1 MLDLHWY
8 KIGWNFSKRVAG
20 KISNATSTIT
30 VYLLWK
36 YTLPS
41 RNLVARHT
49 DLFWA
54 QMGSRPQGIDY
65 IWSFISL
72 DVNSQLIGKD
82 PDAGKFECR
91 RRGQQRMRWLDGITD
106 AMDMNLGKLGEMVR
120 DSEVWC
126 AAFHGVV
133 KSRTQLGNQT
143 TTWSFISK
151 DVRRWTMLPGI
162 HVLCIPLTITWADPV
177 TLLTNRVWWKWWC
190 TSSGWKISWC
200 IHNKLPQTWR
210 LKITLTY

>member
-8 KIGWNFSKRVAG
+8 KIGCNFSKRVAG
-20 KISNATSTIT
+20 KISNATSTKT

-106 AMDMNLGKLGEMVR
+106 AMDMNLGKLVEMMR
-120 DSEVWC
+120 EREAWH
-126 AAFHGVV
+126 AAVHGGT
-133 KSRTQLGNQT
+133 KSQTRLGDWT
-143 TTWSFISK
+143 TTSN
-151 DVRRWTMLPGI
+151 RRKFK
-162 HVLCIPLTITWADPV
+162 
-177 TLLTNRVWWKWWC
+177 TLN
-190 TSSGWKISWC
+190 
-200 IHNKLPQTWR
+200 
-210 LKITLTY
+210 